1 MSVLSAQKA
10 PAGISHRMIL
20 ALGLFPL
27 LFFVFVLSLSLGSV
41 HIPFV
46 DILAILAG
54 KETAT
59 PAWATIV
66 YTIRLPR
73 TITAVLAGAALSVGG
88 LQMQTLFRNPLADP
102 FVLGINAGASLGVAI
117 VVLAV
122 GTASGALIAGLGILG
137 DLSLAAAASLG
148 AGTVL
153 GCVLLVSRK
162 VQSAMTL
169 LILGLMFG
177 YATGAFVSILIYF
190 SVPEQIQSYIIWT
203 FGSFGGVSWKQI
215 PVLGSVVALGL
226 LVGFLCIKPLNA
238 LLLGENYAR
247 SMGLNVKRVRIY
259 ILISAS
265 MLAGAT
271 TAFCGPIAFLGL
283 AVPHLCRSL
292 LHTSDHRALMP
303 AVICMGATLA
313 LFADLIGRLPGSQMV
328 LPLNAV
334 TSILG
339 APIVIWF
346 ILHRKNLN
354 AAFSHYGAVHLRR
367 LQLRRSMKGNCKGRD
382 SRTERKP

>member
-1 MSVLSAQKA
+1 MSILSAQKA
-10 PAGISHRMIL
+10 PAGISHRTIVV
-20 ALGLFPL
+20 LGLFPL
-27 LFFVFVLSLSLGSV
+27 LFFAFVLSLSLGSV
-41 HIPFV
+41 HIPFL
-46 DILAILAG
+46 DILAILSG

-59 PAWATIV
+59 PVWATIV
-66 YTIRLPR
+66 HTIRLPKA
-73 TITAVLAGAALSVGG
+73 ITAVLAGAALSVSG

-122 GTASGALIAGLGILG
+122 GSAGGALIAGLGILG
-137 DLSLAAAASLG
+137 DLSLAVAASLG

-190 SVPEQIQSYIIWT
+190 SIPEQVQSYIIWT

-215 PVLGSVVALGL
+215 PVFGSVIALGL

-247 SMGLNVKRVRIY
+247 SMGLNVKRARIY

-265 MLAGAT
+265 ILAGAT

-303 AVICMGATLA
+303 AVTCMGATLA
-313 LFADLIGRLPGSQMV
+313 LFADLIARLPGSHMA

-354 AAFSHYGAVHLRR
+354 AAFSH
-367 LQLRRSMKGNCKGRD
+367 
-382 SRTERKP
+382 